1 MLRWRELGLGP
12 PHPGHGTRLPAPLV
26 RLRRDRGSAI
36 AEFVMV
42 SGLVLVLGM
51 GVFQLAL
58 VLYVR
63 NSLISCASEGA
74 RLGARADSSPGEGV
88 ERTTDLITRGLSP
101 AYARGVT
108 AQVSTTTAGVQVVQ
122 VSVTAPTPV
131 IGLLGP
137 SGSLTVSG
145 RAFLESQ

>member
-1 MLRWRELGLGP
+1 MRRWRDL
-12 PHPGHGTRLPAPLV
+12 
-26 RLRRDRGSAI
+26 RLRAVVRFRRDAGSAI

-51 GVFQLAL
+51 GVFQLA
-58 VLYVR
+58 VALYVR

-74 RLGARADSSPGEGV
+74 RLGARAGSSLGEGV
-88 ERTTDLITRGLSP
+88 GRTTDLINRGLSP
-101 AYARGVT
+101 AYARGV
-108 AQVSTTTAGVQVVQ
+108 AAKVSTTTAGVQVVE

-131 IGLLGP
+131 IGLPGP
-137 SGSLTVSG
+137 SGSMTVSG

>member
-1 MLRWRELGLGP
+1 MRRWRDLQL
-12 PHPGHGTRLPAPLV
+12 RSV
-26 RLRRDRGSAI
+26 VQLRRDEGSAI

-42 SGLVLVLGM
+42 SVLVLVLGM

-63 NSLISCASEGA
+63 NSLISSASEGA
-74 RLGARADSSPGEGV
+74 RLGARADSSLGEGV
-88 ERTTDLITRGLSP
+88 GRTTDLINRGLSP
-101 AYARGVT
+101 AYAQGVT
-108 AQVSTTTAGVQVVQ
+108 AHLGTTAAGVQVVE
-122 VSVTAPTPV
+122 VSVTAPMPV

-137 SGSLTVSG
+137 SGSMTVSG

>member
-1 MLRWRELGLGP
+1 MRRWADLRLREVVP
-12 PHPGHGTRLPAPLV
+12 
-26 RLRRDRGSAI
+26 LRRDQGSAI

-42 SGLVLVLGM
+42 SSLVLVLGM

-74 RLGARADSSPGEGV
+74 RLGARADSSPSEGV
-88 ERTTDLITRGLSP
+88 ARTSDLITRGLSGS
-101 AYARGVT
+101 YAQRVT
-108 AQVSTTTAGVQVVQ
+108 AQVGRTSAGVQVVE

-137 SGSLTVSG
+137 SGSMTVTG
-145 RAFLESQ
+145 RAFVESQ

>member
-1 MLRWRELGLGP
+1 M
-12 PHPGHGTRLPAPLV
+12 
-26 RLRRDRGSAI
+26 RLRRDKGSAI

-51 GVFQLAL
+51 GVLQLAFA
-58 VLYVR
+58 LYVR

-88 ERTTDLITRGLSP
+88 GRTADLINRSLSP
-101 AYARGVT
+101 AYSHGVSAR
-108 AQVSTTTAGVQVVQ
+108 VSTTTAGVQVVEMR
-122 VSVTAPTPV
+122 VTAPMPV
-131 IGLLGP
+131 LGLLGP
-137 SGSLTVSG
+137 SGSMTVSG

>member
-1 MLRWRELGLGP
+1 MRRWRDLQL
-12 PHPGHGTRLPAPLV
+12 RSV
-26 RLRRDRGSAI
+26 VQLRRDEGSAI

-42 SGLVLVLGM
+42 SVLVLVLGM

-63 NSLISCASEGA
+63 NSLISSASEGA
-74 RLGARADSSPGEGV
+74 RLGARADSSLGEGV
-88 ERTTDLITRGLSP
+88 GRTTDLINRGLSP

-108 AQVSTTTAGVQVVQ
+108 AQLGTTAAGVQVVE
-122 VSVTAPTPV
+122 VSVTAPMPV

-137 SGSLTVSG
+137 SGSMTVSG

>member
-1 MLRWRELGLGP
+1 
-12 PHPGHGTRLPAPLV
+12 
-26 RLRRDRGSAI
+26 
-36 AEFVMV
+36 MV

-101 AYARGVT
+101 SYARGVT